1 GAETT
6 EGSQKQI
13 YAKRGDQP
21 TVYALGDWTFRT
33 LAKPPSQFR
42 DKTVL
47 GFDPTRV
54 GKLAFE
60 RKDGGAVRLARGEC
74 KWTLEG
80 DEAEEGGDWRGAAPH
95 PPARVAAG
103 TSGAATRVRVA
114 RAGAVARRRQRRA
127 SSRSAASSRSISASV
142 PTVMRSASRSPGT
155 AKWRTRMSRA
165 ASARA
170 TGPRSTPGRRA
181 RTKFAS
187 DGGTRKPRRSSSAL
201 SRARVAL
208 MRA

>member
-1 GAETT
+1 
-6 EGSQKQI
+6 QKQI

-60 RKDGGAVRLARGEC
+60 RKDGGAVRLARAES

-80 DEAEEGGDWRGAAPH
+80 GEGKTPKDSAI
-95 PPARVAAG
+95 
-103 TSGAATRVRVA
+103 ATTEP
-114 RAGAVARRRQRRA
+114 
-127 SSRSAASSRSISASV
+127 SV
-142 PTVMRSASRSPGT
+142 PPEPGE
-155 AKWRTRMSRA
+155 ADE
-165 ASARA
+165 
-170 TGPRSTPGRRA
+170 GEDVD
-181 RTKFAS
+181 
-187 DGGTRKPRRSSSAL
+187 DGAD
-201 SRARVAL
+201 
-208 MRA
+208 